1 MTSLRSMLA
10 ATLLAASALATAQ
23 VAAPPADSVF
33 TDPDPTAKVFFPRV
47 ETPSGRARLDAHIA
61 ANPAD
66 SRGWG
71 ARAVAHAFAGES
83 DAALADLERA
93 RGVNDSNPLR
103 QRNTL
108 WSEGWARLHL
118 GHVPE
123 AHAAWS
129 ESVRLHGGRPFWVPY
144 SFALLAELGGEPH
157 VALAWYETAVRSAPQ
172 KWSQRGSLE
181 RATRHWQHA
190 EREAILAV
198 FERWNARTAES
209 GARP

>member
-1 MTSLRSMLA
+1 MTSLRFMLA
-10 ATLLAASALATAQ
+10 ATLLASSVLVTAQ
-23 VAAPPADSVF
+23 VAPPPADGVF
-33 TDPDPTAKVFFPRV
+33 TDPDPTALIFFPRV
-47 ETPSGRARLDAHIA
+47 DTPAGRARLDAHIS

-71 ARAVAHAFAGES
+71 ARAVAHAFAGEA

-93 RGVNDSNPLR
+93 RGVNDANPMRL
-103 QRNTL
+103 RNTL

-129 ESVRLHGGRPFWVPY
+129 ESVLHHGGRPFWVPY

-157 VALAWYETAVRSAPQ
+157 VALAWYEIAVRSAPQ
-172 KWSQRGSLE
+172 KWSQREALE
-181 RATRHWQHA
+181 RATRHWQPA
-190 EREAILAV
+190 EREAIRAV
-198 FERWNARTAES
+198 FERWSARAAGQDAS
-209 GARP
+209 P